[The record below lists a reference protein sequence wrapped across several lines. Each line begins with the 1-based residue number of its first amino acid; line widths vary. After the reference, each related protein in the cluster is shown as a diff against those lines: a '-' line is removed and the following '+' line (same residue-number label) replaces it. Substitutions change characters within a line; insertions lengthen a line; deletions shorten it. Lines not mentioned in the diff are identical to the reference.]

1 MSTLVDIVLI
11 EDNEADMELA
21 VHALRHFNLA
31 HRLQH
36 LHDGE
41 EALDY
46 LFCRARFR
54 DRLWNT
60 VPRLVLLDLKLPK
73 VDGLEVLREVKADP
87 RTKHIPVVVLTSSR
101 EERDLTEAYRL
112 GVNSYI
118 QKPVEFGQF
127 KNLVGQVGSY
137 WLSLNQTPVSKF
149 GQSQEESTNAECS
162 SISKNPDRGGL

>member
-1 MSTLVDIVLI
+1 MLTLVDIVLV
-11 EDNEADMELA
+11 EDNDADFELA

-31 HRLQH
+31 HRVQH

-46 LFCRARFR
+46 LFCRAQFGSRQ
-54 DRLWNT
+54 WNSA
-60 VPRLVLLDLKLPK
+60 PKLVLLDLKLPK
-73 VDGLEVLREVKADP
+73 IDGLEVLREIKSDS
-87 RTKHIPVVVLTSSR
+87 RTKHIPVVVLTSSK
-101 EERDLTEAYRL
+101 EERDLMEAYRL

-137 WLSLNQTPVSKF
+137 WLSVNQTPVSNF
-149 GQSQEESTNAECS
+149 GQLSGPLPE
-162 SISKNPDRGGL
+162 